1 MSRIRRLL
9 AAATETPWA
18 ILPQKLDA
26 IGELLAMRST
36 GEGYS
41 EDEVL
46 ARLGGE
52 AGAPAKAA
60 IGRGVAVLP
69 LYGVIA
75 PRMDSMSEM
84 SGGTSTERF
93 GAWFDAAMADE
104 AVSAIVIDANSPGGS
119 VLGVEELA
127 RKIYSAR
134 GKKPITAVVNHM
146 AASAAYWVVSAC
158 DEIVASLSAQLGNIG
173 IIAMHADTSEQ
184 DAKAGVKITVL
195 SAGEHKAE
203 GHYGPLTPEAEAAMN
218 ALMATYYSY
227 FTKSVARG
235 RGVGIDA
242 VRNGF
247 GQGRIVTAADAVAMG
262 MADRIGSLE
271 ETIARFTSG
280 RSTSRNL
287 PGSRAA
293 RVPDRIAAALLA
305 DPASSLSEFPVE
317 YLAANAA
324 TPLAGAVSGDAAPV
338 VVPVTIP
345 APEAKEHPMSVPDVA
360 ATGAAAATTAEAVQ
374 SRIDALAV
382 VAKNHPEHASL
393 SRWIKDGLTPEAA
406 NAEILA
412 QVKAE
417 LAAKPVITG
426 VGSAIVQGP
435 PNEAK
440 RPFASFGDFC
450 QSVVTAYS
458 PGGSVDPRLALQ
470 AAASGM
476 SQGVP
481 AEGGF
486 LVLPEFSATIYEGL
500 TSDPHALLGM
510 TDNYTV
516 DGESLTFPANAE
528 TSRATGSRFGGIQ
541 GYWINEADQLTK
553 SKPKLRS
560 VKVEPQQLAVLVYL
574 TEKLIANSA
583 TALEQYVTRAATE
596 EITFLVGDAIINGTG
611 AGQPKGIM
619 SSGCLISVAKETS
632 QAAATFTKKNVNKMW
647 ARMHPRSR
655 ASAVWLMNV
664 DVEPQLDEF
673 STAIMNVAATENVGG
688 FGSVVYNAE
697 KNTLKG
703 RPIIPCEFCATLGTT
718 GDVILA
724 DMKGYLTGT
733 RGNGVQSAMSMHLR
747 FDYLEQ
753 AFRFVFEVDGQTWLA
768 SALTPFKGSNTLSS
782 FVKLDT
788 RA

>member
-9 AAATETPWA
+9 ALATETPWA

-26 IGELLAMRST
+26 IGELLTVRST
-36 GEGYS
+36 GDGYS

-93 GAWFDAAMADE
+93 GAWFDAALADE

-119 VLGVEELA
+119 VLGVEELT
-127 RKIYSAR
+127 RKIYAAR
-134 GKKPITAVVNHM
+134 GRKPITAVVNHM
-146 AASAAYWVVSAC
+146 AASAAYWIVSAC
-158 DEIVASLSAQLGNIG
+158 DDIVVSLSAQLGNIG
-173 IIAMHADTSEQ
+173 ILAMHTDTSEQ
-184 DAKAGVKITVL
+184 DAKAGVKVTVL
-195 SAGEHKAE
+195 SAGEYKAD
-203 GHYGPLTPEAEAAMN
+203 GHYGPLTPEAAAAME
-218 ALMATYYSY
+218 ALMATYYGY

-247 GQGRIVTAADAVAMG
+247 GKGRIVTAADAVSMG

-293 RVPDRIAAALLA
+293 RVPEHIAAALLA
-305 DPASSLSEFPVE
+305 DPASPAVFDT
-317 YLAANAA
+317 LAASAVIPRA
-324 TPLAGAVSGDAAPV
+324 DAVSGDATSV
-338 VVPVTIP
+338 VVPVTEP
-345 APEAKEHPMSVPDVA
+345 APAAKEHPMSAPDVA
-360 ATGAAAATTAEAVQ
+360 ANGAAPGITAETAQ
-374 SRIDALAV
+374 ARIDALTV
-382 VAKNHPEHASL
+382 VAKNHPEHANL
-393 SRWIKDGLTPEAA
+393 PRWIREGLTAEAA

-417 LAAKPVITG
+417 LAAKPALSNGGPSI
-426 VGSAIVQGP
+426 QMGP

-440 RPFASFGDFC
+440 RPFETFGDFAS
-450 QSVVTAYS
+450 SVIVAYS
-458 PGGSVDPRLALQ
+458 PGGAMDPRLALQ
-470 AAASGM
+470 AAAQGM
-476 SQGVP
+476 NQGVP
-481 AEGGF
+481 SEGGF
-486 LVLPEFSATIYEGL
+486 TVLPEFSSVIYEGL
-500 TSDPHALLGM
+500 TSDPNALLGM

-541 GYWINEADQLTK
+541 GYWINEADQITK
-553 SKPKLRS
+553 SKPKLRN
-560 VKVEPQQLAVLVYL
+560 VKVEPQQLAILVYL
-574 TEKLIANSA
+574 TDKLINNSA
-583 TALEQYVTRAATE
+583 AALEQYVTRAATE
-596 EITFLVGDAIINGTG
+596 EITFLVGDAIVNGTG

-619 SSGCLISVAKETS
+619 SSGALVTVNKETA
-632 QAAATFTKKNVNKMW
+632 QVAATFTKANANKMW
-647 ARMHPRSR
+647 ARLHPRSR
-655 ASAVWLMNV
+655 ANAVWLMNV
-664 DVEPQLDEF
+664 DVEPQLDDF
-673 STAIMNVAATENVGG
+673 NTLVKNVAGTENVGG
-688 FGSVVYNAE
+688 FGSQIYNAD
-697 KNTLKG
+697 KGTLKG
-703 RPIIPCEFCATLGTT
+703 RPIVFCEFCQTLGTT

-733 RGNGVQSAMSMHLR
+733 RGSGVQSAMSMHLR
-747 FDYLEQ
+747 FDYAEQ
-753 AFRFVFEVDGQTWLA
+753 ALRFLFEADGQTWLA
-768 SALTPFKGSNTLSS
+768 SPLTPFKGSNTLSS
-782 FVKLDT
+782 FVALQT
-788 RA
+788 R